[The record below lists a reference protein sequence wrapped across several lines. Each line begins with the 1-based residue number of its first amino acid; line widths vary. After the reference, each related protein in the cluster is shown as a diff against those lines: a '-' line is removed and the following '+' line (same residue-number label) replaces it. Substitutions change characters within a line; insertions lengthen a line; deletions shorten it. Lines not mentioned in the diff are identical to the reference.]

1 MSGDINISGGI
12 QAGAAIVGGSGNTV
26 ESGTLNVHVD
36 PAGQI
41 TQLRALLAD
50 LERLTGQDG
59 VPPQV
64 QASATAAVAEAANAT
79 PDTGRL
85 RMLVNAVRSGVGKAG
100 PVAQAALNVINI
112 INGIEN
118 IIH

>member
-1 MSGDINISGGI
+1 MSDNINIGGI
-12 QAGAAIVGGSGNTV
+12 QAGAVIVGGTGNTV
-26 ESGTLNVHVD
+26 ESGTLNVHAD
-36 PAGQI
+36 PPNQI
-41 TQLRALLAD
+41 TQLRGLLDD
-50 LERLTGQDG
+50 LVRLAGQNG

-85 RMLVNAVRSGVGKAG
+85 QTLMNAVRAGVGKVG

-112 INGIEN
+112 ISGIEN